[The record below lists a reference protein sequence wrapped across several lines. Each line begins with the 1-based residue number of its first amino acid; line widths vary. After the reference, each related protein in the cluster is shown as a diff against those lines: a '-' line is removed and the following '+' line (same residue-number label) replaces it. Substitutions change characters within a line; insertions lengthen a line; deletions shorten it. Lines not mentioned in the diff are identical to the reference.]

1 LITSYAGRSAAA
13 EVMSGTRIFDPART
27 MLLPAWMVRFDKLDV
42 AKAVLP
48 DDGRM
53 VKFQAK
59 LTRLSLPPELQII
72 ASKLQAGTLSLG
84 GRKKLLYKIKIGCNF
99 YFVFFTW

>member
-1 LITSYAGRSAAA
+1 
-13 EVMSGTRIFDPART
+13 MSGTRIFDPART

-48 DDGRM
+48 DVGRM
-53 VKFQAK
+53 VEFQAK
-59 LTRLSLPPELQII
+59 QTGLSLPPELQII
-72 ASKLQAGTLSLG
+72 ASKVQAHSQLR